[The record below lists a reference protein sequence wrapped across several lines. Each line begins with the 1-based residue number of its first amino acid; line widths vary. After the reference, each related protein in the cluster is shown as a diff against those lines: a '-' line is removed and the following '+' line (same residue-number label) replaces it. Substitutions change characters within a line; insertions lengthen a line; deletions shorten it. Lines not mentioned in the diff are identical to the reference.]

1 MSLDGKGWSVPVRR
15 VVWLVF
21 LLAFLGL
28 LLPPIRYE
36 FFEYGRWLYI
46 LLFSF
51 LVSFLLTPIMRRVAL
66 RYNVVDQPA
75 ERKVH
80 LKGTPLLGG
89 IAIVA
94 AFSTALLSNMI
105 LEKEMLLLLGA
116 GLVIAFV
123 SLEDDWRVLSAS
135 FKLLIHVAVVLVLIF
150 NGIVLDLF
158 PSQYAWGF
166 ALNAFFTLVW
176 IVGITNA
183 MNFLDGMDGL
193 ATGLSA
199 IIAFFIGIVAAQ
211 MNNPIMGWISVALVG
226 SCLGFLP
233 YNFRVTQPA
242 TIFLGDT
249 GSTYLGFT
257 LATLAVIGE
266 WDNNPFLSFSTPVL
280 IFWVLIFDMIYIT
293 IERILTGKVKSV
305 KEWIDYVGKDHI
317 HHRMYDLLGDKR
329 KSVLLI
335 YFVSATLGISALVL
349 RNAHPIDGVM
359 LVLQAFLI
367 TVIISIIEYSG
378 RKRP

>member
-1 MSLDGKGWSVPVRR
+1 MSLEGKEWSVPVRR

-66 RYNVVDQPA
+66 RYNIVDQPA

-94 AFSTALLSNMI
+94 AFCTALLSNMI
-105 LEKEMLLLLGA
+105 LEKEMILLLGA

-123 SLEDDWRVLSAS
+123 SLEDDWRELSAS
-135 FKLLIHVAVVLVLIF
+135 FKLFIHVAVVLVLIF

-193 ATGLSA
+193 AAGLSA
-199 IIAFFIGIVAAQ
+199 IIAFFIGIVATQ
-211 MNNPIMGWISVALVG
+211 MNNPIMGWIAIALVG

-249 GSTYLGFT
+249 GSAYLGFT

-266 WDNNPFLSFSTPVL
+266 WDNNPILSFSTPLL

-349 RNAHPIDGVM
+349 RNARPIDGVM

>member
-1 MSLDGKGWSVPVRR
+1 MSLEGKEWSVPVRR

-66 RYNVVDQPA
+66 RYNIVDQPA

-94 AFSTALLSNMI
+94 AFCTALLSNMI
-105 LEKEMLLLLGA
+105 LEKEMILLLGA

-123 SLEDDWRVLSAS
+123 SLEDDWRELSAS
-135 FKLLIHVAVVLVLIF
+135 FKLFIHVAVVLVLIF

-193 ATGLSA
+193 AAGLSA
-199 IIAFFIGIVAAQ
+199 IIAFFIGIVATQ
-211 MNNPIMGWISVALVG
+211 MNNPIMGWIAIALVG

-266 WDNNPFLSFSTPVL
+266 WDNNPILSFSTPLL

-349 RNAHPIDGVM
+349 RNARPIDGVM

>member
-1 MSLDGKGWSVPVRR
+1 MSTDNKRWSVPVRR
-15 VVWLVF
+15 VVWFVF
-21 LLAFLGL
+21 LPAFLGL

-51 LVSFLLTPIMRRVAL
+51 LVSFLLTPIMRRAAL
-66 RYNVVDQPA
+66 RYNIVDQPA
-75 ERKVH
+75 ERKIH

-89 IAIVA
+89 IAVVV

-123 SLEDDWRVLSAS
+123 SLVDDLRELRAS
-135 FKLLIHVAVVLVLIF
+135 FKLLIQVAVVLILIA

-158 PSQYAWGF
+158 PPQYAWGLV
-166 ALNAFFTLVW
+166 LNAFFTLVW

-193 ATGLSA
+193 AAGLSA
-199 IIAFFIGIVAAQ
+199 IIALFIGIVATQ
-211 MNNPIMGWISVALVG
+211 MDNPIMGWVAVALVG

-242 TIFLGDT
+242 SIFLGDA
-249 GSTYLGFT
+249 GSTYLGFI

-266 WDNNPFLSFSTPVL
+266 WDNNPILSFLTPVL

-317 HHRMYDLLGDKR
+317 HHRMYELLGDKR

-335 YFVSATLGISALVL
+335 CSVGATLGISALVL
-349 RNAHPIDGVM
+349 RNARPIDGFM
-359 LVLQAFLI
+359 LVFQAFLI
-367 TVIISIIEYSG
+367 TVIISVIEYSG